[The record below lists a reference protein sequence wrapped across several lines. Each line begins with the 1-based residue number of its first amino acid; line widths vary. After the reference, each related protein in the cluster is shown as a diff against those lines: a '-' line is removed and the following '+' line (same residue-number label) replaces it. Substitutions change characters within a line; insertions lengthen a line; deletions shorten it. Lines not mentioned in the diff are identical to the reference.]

1 MPFLPRLLAPPLDR
15 SRPRVCCFLVSPTK
29 RTGLAAGGPYLARS
43 LCRTIA
49 AGLCG
54 AIAVVVV
61 VAVFVDDDDGNQQ
74 AKIRHIRREHSNE
87 TSERL
92 FLTVQAN
99 VIAA

>member
-1 MPFLPRLLAPPLDR
+1 MLPCSANE
-15 SRPRVCCFLVSPTK
+15 
-29 RTGLAAGGPYLARS
+29 AGGAGYPYLAHHLR
-43 LCRTIA
+43 RTIA
-49 AGLCG
+49 AGLYG
-54 AIAVVVV
+54 DVAVGFVLVAV
-61 VAVFVDDDDGNQQ
+61 AAVFVDDDDGNQQ